1 MKQLNVPVHSLG
13 ISQIVSFGLLF
24 YAFAQLKT
32 PLAQNAGVSETTILA
47 AVSGA
52 LVIQGL
58 LAQVIGQWIDHFGGL
73 RIMQGGF
80 LIGALGIGLLS
91 LYPSFAW
98 ICACFVLMGVSYA
111 MCTYEVAFGSAVQ
124 LDEPKARRNISIIT
138 FYGGIASTITWMSVA
153 PMLDFLGLQ
162 TTCLC
167 LASLMLIGAWRF
179 RVLSQRYQQEAPRS
193 SRTLE
198 PFRWSLLTQSEK
210 KVLLTMGLISTLGF
224 LTFTAT
230 SMFWI
235 NLFSEKFADPALAVV
250 LASLYG
256 PFQVVGRLIEMKFGH
271 RFDARLSGIVAT
283 FLMPLALTMIHSD
296 AVEVAILAMILFGM
310 GQGVLTVTYGFV
322 TNLYFRAAVY
332 GRAKGLMIA
341 PRAVIAAL
349 GPSIGG
355 ILYAQGTDQFLYV
368 MAGLMLVAMLL
379 MASLLRLPP
388 TNEIHLQPNNS

>member
-1 MKQLNVPVHSLG
+1 MKHRRVPVHSLG

-24 YAFAQLKT
+24 YAFAQFKA
-32 PLAQNAGVSETTILA
+32 PLALNARVSETMILA

-58 LAQVIGQWIDHFGGL
+58 LALVIGKWIDRFGGL

-80 LIGALGIGLLS
+80 LIGALGLGLLS

-98 ICACFVLMGVSYA
+98 ICACLVLIGISYA

-124 LDEPKARRNISIIT
+124 LDELKARRNISIIT
-138 FYGGIASTITWMSVA
+138 FYGGIASTVTWLSIA
-153 PMLDFLGLQ
+153 PMLESLGLQ
-162 TTCLC
+162 MTCLC
-167 LASLMLIGAWRF
+167 LATLMLVGAWRF
-179 RVLSQRYQQEAPRS
+179 GVLTQHYQQEAPQS
-193 SRTLE
+193 SITLK
-198 PFRWSLLTQSEK
+198 PFRWSILTQTEKAALLT
-210 KVLLTMGLISTLGF
+210 LGLISTLGF

-235 NLFSEKFADPALAVV
+235 NLFSDKFEDSELAIV

-256 PFQVVGRLIEMKFGH
+256 PFQVVGRLIEMKLGH

-283 FLMPLALTMIHSD
+283 LLMSLALTMIHSD
-296 AVEVAILAMILFGM
+296 SVETAVLAMILFGM

-332 GRAKGLMIA
+332 GRAKGMMIA
-341 PRAVIAAL
+341 PRAVIAAF
-349 GPSIGG
+349 GPSLGG
-355 ILYAQGTDQFLYV
+355 LLYAQGADQFLYV
-368 MAGLMLVAMLL
+368 MTGLTVGAMLL
-379 MASLLRLPP
+379 MTSLLRLPP
-388 TNEIHLQPNNS
+388 TNEIHLHPSNP

>member
-1 MKQLNVPVHSLG
+1 MKHRRVPVHSLG
-13 ISQIVSFGLLF
+13 ISQIISFGLLF

-32 PLAQNAGVSETTILA
+32 PLAQSTGVNETMILA

-52 LVIQGL
+52 LVIQGV
-58 LAQVIGQWIDHFGGL
+58 LALVIGQWIDRFGGL
-73 RIMQGGF
+73 YIMQGGF
-80 LIGALGIGLLS
+80 LIGAIGLGLLS
-91 LYPSFAW
+91 FYLSFVW
-98 ICACFVLMGVSYA
+98 ICACLVLIGVSYA

-138 FYGGIASTITWMSVA
+138 FYGGIASTVTWMSVA
-153 PMLDFLGLQ
+153 PMLEFLGLQ
-162 TTCLC
+162 MTCLC
-167 LASLMLIGAWRF
+167 LAGLMLFGAWRF
-179 RVLSQRYQQEAPRS
+179 WVLSRCYQQEVPQIS
-193 SRTLE
+193 KTLE
-198 PFRWSLLTQSEK
+198 PFRWSILTQSEK
-210 KVLLTMGLISTLGF
+210 RVLVTMGSISTLGF

-283 FLMPLALTMIHSD
+283 MLMPLALTMIHSD
-296 AVEVAILAMILFGM
+296 AVEIAVLAMILFGM

-322 TNLYFRAAVY
+322 TNLYFRASVY
-332 GRAKGLMIA
+332 GRAKGMMIA
-341 PRAVIAAL
+341 PRAVIAAM
-349 GPSIGG
+349 GPSLGG
-355 ILYAQGTDQFLYV
+355 VLYAQGADQFLYV

-379 MASLLRLPP
+379 MTSLLRLPP
-388 TNEIHLQPNNS
+388 TNEIHLQPNNP

>member
-1 MKQLNVPVHSLG
+1 MQHRRVPVHSLG

-24 YAFAQLKT
+24 YAFAQLKA
-32 PLAQNAGVSETTILA
+32 PLAQSAGVSETTILA

-52 LVIQGL
+52 LVIQGM
-58 LAQVIGQWIDHFGGL
+58 LALVIGRWIDRFGGL

-80 LIGALGIGLLS
+80 LIGAMGLGLLS
-91 LYPSFAW
+91 LYPSFVW
-98 ICACFVLMGVSYA
+98 ICACLGLIGVSYA

-138 FYGGIASTITWMSVA
+138 FYGGVASTVTWLSVA
-153 PMLDFLGLQ
+153 PMLEFFGLQLTCLGL
-162 TTCLC
+162 
-167 LASLMLIGAWRF
+167 AFLMLMGAWRF
-179 RVLSQRYQQEAPRS
+179 WVLGRHYQQEAPHS
-193 SRTLE
+193 SLALE
-198 PFRWSLLTQSEK
+198 PFRWSILTQTEK
-210 KVLLTMGLISTLGF
+210 WALVTMGSISTLGY

-256 PFQVVGRLIEMKFGH
+256 PFQVVGRWIEMKFGH
-271 RFDARLSGIVAT
+271 RFDARLSGVVAT
-283 FLMPLALTMIHSD
+283 LLMPLALTMIHSD
-296 AVEVAILAMILFGM
+296 AVEVAVLAMILFGM

-332 GRAKGLMIA
+332 GRAKGMMIA

-349 GPSIGG
+349 GPSLGG
-355 ILYAQGTDQFLYV
+355 LLYAQGADPFLYV
-368 MAGLMLVAMLL
+368 MTGLMLGAMLL

-388 TNEIHLQPNNS
+388 SNEIHLQPSNS

>member
-1 MKQLNVPVHSLG
+1 MKHLNVPVHSLG

-58 LAQVIGQWIDHFGGL
+58 LAQVIGRWIDHFGGL

-111 MCTYEVAFGSAVQ
+111 MCTYKVAFGSAVQ

-138 FYGGIASTITWMSVA
+138 LYGGIASTVTWMSIA
-153 PMLDFLGLQ
+153 PMLEFLGLQ

-167 LASLMLIGAWRF
+167 LAGLLLVGAWRF
-179 RVLSQRYQQEAPRS
+179 WVLSQRYQQEAPRNS
-193 SRTLE
+193 QTLE
-198 PFRWSLLTQSEK
+198 LFRWSLLTQSEK
-210 KVLLTMGLISTLGF
+210 QVLLTMGLISTLGF

-296 AVEVAILAMILFGM
+296 AVEIAILAMILFGM

-355 ILYAQGTDQFLYV
+355 ILYAQGADQFLYV

-388 TNEIHLQPNNS
+388 TNEIHQ

>member
-1 MKQLNVPVHSLG
+1 MKHLNVPVHSLG

-58 LAQVIGQWIDHFGGL
+58 LAQVIGRWIDHFGGL

-153 PMLDFLGLQ
+153 PMLEFLGLQ

-167 LASLMLIGAWRF
+167 LASLMLVGAWRF
-179 RVLSQRYQQEAPRS
+179 RVLSQRYQQEAPEAHA
-193 SRTLE
+193 L
-198 PFRWSLLTQSEK
+198 WSPS
-210 KVLLTMGLISTLGF
+210 
-224 LTFTAT
+224 
-230 SMFWI
+230 
-235 NLFSEKFADPALAVV
+235 
-250 LASLYG
+250 
-256 PFQVVGRLIEMKFGH
+256 VGRC
-271 RFDARLSGIVAT
+271 
-283 FLMPLALTMIHSD
+283 
-296 AVEVAILAMILFGM
+296 
-310 GQGVLTVTYGFV
+310 
-322 TNLYFRAAVY
+322 
-332 GRAKGLMIA
+332 
-341 PRAVIAAL
+341 
-349 GPSIGG
+349 
-355 ILYAQGTDQFLYV
+355 
-368 MAGLMLVAMLL
+368 
-379 MASLLRLPP
+379 
-388 TNEIHLQPNNS
+388 

>member
-1 MKQLNVPVHSLG
+1 MKHRRVPVHSLG
-13 ISQIVSFGLLF
+13 ISQIISFGLLF

-32 PLAQNAGVSETTILA
+32 PLAQSTGVNETMILA

-52 LVIQGL
+52 LVIQGV
-58 LAQVIGQWIDHFGGL
+58 LALVIGQWIDRFGGL
-73 RIMQGGF
+73 YIMQGGF
-80 LIGALGIGLLS
+80 LIGAIGLGLLS
-91 LYPSFAW
+91 FYLSFVW
-98 ICACFVLMGVSYA
+98 ICACLVLIGVSYA

-138 FYGGIASTITWMSVA
+138 FYGGIASTVTWMSVA
-153 PMLDFLGLQ
+153 PMLEFLGLQ
-162 TTCLC
+162 MTCLC
-167 LASLMLIGAWRF
+167 LAGLMLFGAWRF
-179 RVLSQRYQQEAPRS
+179 WVLSQRYQQEVPQIS
-193 SRTLE
+193 KTLE
-198 PFRWSLLTQSEK
+198 PFRWSILTQSEK
-210 KVLLTMGLISTLGF
+210 RVLVTMGSISTLGF

-283 FLMPLALTMIHSD
+283 MLMPLALTMIHSD
-296 AVEVAILAMILFGM
+296 AVEIAVLAMILFGM

-322 TNLYFRAAVY
+322 TNLYFRASVY
-332 GRAKGLMIA
+332 GRAKGMMIA
-341 PRAVIAAL
+341 PRAVIAAV
-349 GPSIGG
+349 GPSLGG
-355 ILYAQGTDQFLYV
+355 VLYAQGADQFLYV

-379 MASLLRLPP
+379 MTSLLRLPP

>member
-1 MKQLNVPVHSLG
+1 MKHLNVPVHSLG

-24 YAFAQLKT
+24 YAFAQRKT
-32 PLAQNAGVSETTILA
+32 PLAQYAGVSETTILA
-47 AVSGA
+47 AGSGA

-58 LAQVIGQWIDHFGGL
+58 LAQVIGRWIDHFGGL

-111 MCTYEVAFGSAVQ
+111 MCTYEIAFASAVQ

-138 FYGGIASTITWMSVA
+138 FYGGIASTVTWMSVA
-153 PMLDFLGLQ
+153 PMLEFLGLQ
-162 TTCLC
+162 ATCLC
-167 LASLMLIGAWRF
+167 LASLMLVGAWRF
-179 RVLSQRYQQEAPRS
+179 RVLSQRYQQETPRS
-193 SRTLE
+193 SRDLA

-210 KVLLTMGLISTLGF
+210 KVLLTMGSSSTLGF

-235 NLFSEKFADPALAVV
+235 NLFSEKFADPTLAVV

-256 PFQVVGRLIEMKFGH
+256 PFQVIGRLIEMKFGH
-271 RFDARLSGIVAT
+271 RFDVRLSGIVAT
-283 FLMPLALTMIHSD
+283 FLMALALTMIHSN
-296 AVEVAILAMILFGM
+296 AVEIAILAMILFGM

-332 GRAKGLMIA
+332 GRAKGMMIA

-355 ILYAQGTDQFLYV
+355 ILYAQGADQFLYV
-368 MAGLMLVAMLL
+368 MAGLMMVAMLL

-388 TNEIHLQPNNS
+388 TNEIHLQLNNS

>member
-1 MKQLNVPVHSLG
+1 MKHRRVPVHSLG
-13 ISQIVSFGLLF
+13 ISQIISFGLLF

-32 PLAQNAGVSETTILA
+32 PLAQSAGVNETMILA

-52 LVIQGL
+52 LVIQGV
-58 LAQVIGQWIDHFGGL
+58 LALVIGQWIDRFGGL
-73 RIMQGGF
+73 YIMQGGF
-80 LIGALGIGLLS
+80 LIGAIGLGLLS
-91 LYPSFAW
+91 FYLSFVW
-98 ICACFVLMGVSYA
+98 ICACLVLIGVSYA

-138 FYGGIASTITWMSVA
+138 FYGGIASTVTWMSVA
-153 PMLDFLGLQ
+153 PMLEFLGLQ
-162 TTCLC
+162 MTCLC
-167 LASLMLIGAWRF
+167 LAGLMLFGAWRF
-179 RVLSQRYQQEAPRS
+179 WVLSRCYQQEVPQIS
-193 SRTLE
+193 KTLE
-198 PFRWSLLTQSEK
+198 PFRWSILTQSEK
-210 KVLLTMGLISTLGF
+210 RVLVTMGSISTLGF

-283 FLMPLALTMIHSD
+283 MLMPLALTMIHSD
-296 AVEVAILAMILFGM
+296 AVEIAVLAMILFGM

-322 TNLYFRAAVY
+322 TNLYFRASVY
-332 GRAKGLMIA
+332 GRAKGMMIA
-341 PRAVIAAL
+341 PRAVIAAM
-349 GPSIGG
+349 GPSLGG
-355 ILYAQGTDQFLYV
+355 VLYAQGADQFLYV

-379 MASLLRLPP
+379 MTSLLRLPP
-388 TNEIHLQPNNS
+388 TNEIHLQPNNP

>member
-1 MKQLNVPVHSLG
+1 MKHRRVPVHSLG
-13 ISQIVSFGLLF
+13 ISQIISFGLLF

-32 PLAQNAGVSETTILA
+32 PLAQSTGVNETMILA

-52 LVIQGL
+52 LVIQGV
-58 LAQVIGQWIDHFGGL
+58 LALVIGQWIDRFGGL
-73 RIMQGGF
+73 YIMQGGF
-80 LIGALGIGLLS
+80 LIGAIGLGLLS
-91 LYPSFAW
+91 FYLSFVW
-98 ICACFVLMGVSYA
+98 ICACLVLIGVSYA

-138 FYGGIASTITWMSVA
+138 FYGGIASTVTWMSVA
-153 PMLDFLGLQ
+153 PMLEFLGLQ
-162 TTCLC
+162 MTCLC
-167 LASLMLIGAWRF
+167 LAGLMLFGAWRF
-179 RVLSQRYQQEAPRS
+179 WVLSQRYQQEVPQIS
-193 SRTLE
+193 KTLE
-198 PFRWSLLTQSEK
+198 PFRWSILTQSEK
-210 KVLLTMGLISTLGF
+210 RVLVTMGSISTLGF

-283 FLMPLALTMIHSD
+283 MLMPLALTMIHSD
-296 AVEVAILAMILFGM
+296 AVEIAVLAMILFGM

-322 TNLYFRAAVY
+322 TNLYFRASVY
-332 GRAKGLMIA
+332 GRAKGMMIA
-341 PRAVIAAL
+341 PRAVIAAM
-349 GPSIGG
+349 GPSLGG
-355 ILYAQGTDQFLYV
+355 VLYAQGADQFLYV

-379 MASLLRLPP
+379 MTSLLRLPP
-388 TNEIHLQPNNS
+388 TNEIHLQPNNP

>member
-1 MKQLNVPVHSLG
+1 MKHRRVPVHSLG
-13 ISQIVSFGLLF
+13 ISQIISFGLLF

-32 PLAQNAGVSETTILA
+32 PLAQSTGVNETMILA

-52 LVIQGL
+52 LVIQGV
-58 LAQVIGQWIDHFGGL
+58 LALVIGQWIDRFGGL
-73 RIMQGGF
+73 YIMQGGF
-80 LIGALGIGLLS
+80 LIGAIGLGMLS
-91 LYPSFAW
+91 FYPSFVW
-98 ICACFVLMGVSYA
+98 ICACLVLIGVSYA

-138 FYGGIASTITWMSVA
+138 FYGGIASTVTWMSVA
-153 PMLDFLGLQ
+153 PMLEFLGLQ
-162 TTCLC
+162 MTCLC
-167 LASLMLIGAWRF
+167 LAGLMLFGAWRF
-179 RVLSQRYQQEAPRS
+179 WVLSRCYQQEVPQIS
-193 SRTLE
+193 KTLE
-198 PFRWSLLTQSEK
+198 PFRWSILTQSEK
-210 KVLLTMGLISTLGF
+210 RVLVTMGSISTLGF

-283 FLMPLALTMIHSD
+283 MLMPLALTMIHSD
-296 AVEVAILAMILFGM
+296 AVEIAVLAMILFGM

-322 TNLYFRAAVY
+322 TNLYFRASVY
-332 GRAKGLMIA
+332 GRAKGMMIA
-341 PRAVIAAL
+341 PRAVIAAM
-349 GPSIGG
+349 GPSLGG
-355 ILYAQGTDQFLYV
+355 VLYAQGADQFLYV

-379 MASLLRLPP
+379 MTSLLRLPP
-388 TNEIHLQPNNS
+388 TNEIHLQPNNP

>member
-1 MKQLNVPVHSLG
+1 MKHLNVPVHSLG

-52 LVIQGL
+52 LMIQGL
-58 LAQVIGQWIDHFGGL
+58 LAQVIGRWIDHFGGL
-73 RIMQGGF
+73 CIMQGGF

-98 ICACFVLMGVSYA
+98 ICTCFVLMGVSYA
-111 MCTYEVAFGSAVQ
+111 MCTYEIAFASVVQ

-138 FYGGIASTITWMSVA
+138 FYGGIASTVTWMSVA
-153 PMLDFLGLQ
+153 PMLEFLGLQ
-162 TTCLC
+162 ATCLC
-167 LASLMLIGAWRF
+167 LASLMLIGAGRF
-179 RVLSQRYQQEAPRS
+179 RVLSQRYQQETPRS
-193 SRTLE
+193 SLDLE

-210 KVLLTMGLISTLGF
+210 KVLLTMGSISTLGF

-235 NLFSEKFADPALAVV
+235 NLFSEKFADPTLAVV

-271 RFDARLSGIVAT
+271 RFDVRLSGIVAT
-283 FLMPLALTMIHSD
+283 FLMALALTMIHSN
-296 AVEVAILAMILFGM
+296 AVEIAILAMILFGN
-310 GQGVLTVTYGFV
+310 GTGSPDSHLWFCHEPLFSGCCLWTSQG
-322 TNLYFRAAVY
+322 NDDCAPSSDCSARAQY
-332 GRAKGLMIA
+332 RRN
-341 PRAVIAAL
+341 P
-349 GPSIGG
+349 
-355 ILYAQGTDQFLYV
+355 
-368 MAGLMLVAMLL
+368 
-379 MASLLRLPP
+379 LR
-388 TNEIHLQPNNS
+388 SGS

>member
-1 MKQLNVPVHSLG
+1 MKPLNVPVHSLG

-58 LAQVIGQWIDHFGGL
+58 LAQVIGRWIDHFGGL

-111 MCTYEVAFGSAVQ
+111 MCTYEVAFGTAVQ

-138 FYGGIASTITWMSVA
+138 LYGGIASTVTWMSVA
-153 PMLDFLGLQ
+153 PMLEFLGLQ

-167 LASLMLIGAWRF
+167 LAGLMLVGAWRF
-179 RVLSQRYQQEAPRS
+179 WVLSQRYQQEAPRNS
-193 SRTLE
+193 QTLE
-198 PFRWSLLTQSEK
+198 LFRWSLLTQSEK
-210 KVLLTMGLISTLGF
+210 QVLLTMGLISTLGF

-296 AVEVAILAMILFGM
+296 PVEIAILAMILFGM

-355 ILYAQGTDQFLYV
+355 ILYAQGADQFLYV
-368 MAGLMLVAMLL
+368 MAGLLLVAMLL
-379 MASLLRLPP
+379 MASLVRLPP

>member
-1 MKQLNVPVHSLG
+1 MKHLNVPVHSLG

-58 LAQVIGQWIDHFGGL
+58 LAQVIGRWIDHFGGL

-153 PMLDFLGLQ
+153 PMLEFLGLQ

-167 LASLMLIGAWRF
+167 LAGLLLVGAWRF
-179 RVLSQRYQQEAPRS
+179 WVLSQRYQQEAPRNS
-193 SRTLE
+193 QTLE
-198 PFRWSLLTQSEK
+198 LFRWSLLTQSEK
-210 KVLLTMGLISTLGF
+210 QVLLMMGLISTLGF

-230 SMFWI
+230 SMF
-235 NLFSEKFADPALAVV
+235 
-250 LASLYG
+250 
-256 PFQVVGRLIEMKFGH
+256 
-271 RFDARLSGIVAT
+271 
-283 FLMPLALTMIHSD
+283 
-296 AVEVAILAMILFGM
+296 
-310 GQGVLTVTYGFV
+310 
-322 TNLYFRAAVY
+322 
-332 GRAKGLMIA
+332 
-341 PRAVIAAL
+341 
-349 GPSIGG
+349 
-355 ILYAQGTDQFLYV
+355 
-368 MAGLMLVAMLL
+368 
-379 MASLLRLPP
+379 
-388 TNEIHLQPNNS
+388 

>member
-1 MKQLNVPVHSLG
+1 MKHLNVPVHSLG

-58 LAQVIGQWIDHFGGL
+58 LAQVIGRWIDHFGGL

-91 LYPSFAW
+91 FYPSFAW

-153 PMLDFLGLQ
+153 PMLEFLGLQ

-167 LASLMLIGAWRF
+167 LASLMLVGAWRF

-210 KVLLTMGLISTLGF
+210 QVLLTMGLISTLGF

-296 AVEVAILAMILFGM
+296 AVEVAILAMVLFGM

-355 ILYAQGTDQFLYV
+355 ILYAQGADQFLYV